1 MISLLSSTTLCVLW
15 ADTALTLESRTL
27 FTYDESY
34 YEYVPDRLPWNG
46 AGRLCSQRSGALAT
60 VSNTFE
66 NRELTTFLKSL
77 NITHPVWI
85 GRKVMTHLKSS
96 TETLILEFDGR
107 SDVKNA
113 RLLHKFPA
121 MCEVTV
127 CTRVRFDPACYGF
140 STVFSY
146 SIQSFINEFQLR
158 ARLIQGQPVQLA
170 LLVHGMHG
178 PYQEAFHHDG
188 SWHSLCV
195 SWSRHGGRWAL
206 FANGRPV
213 NRGDSLYS
221 AGDVGPDGH
230 FILGQEQDSFGGSF
244 KSAESFSGSL
254 TQLHIWERML
264 NDSEIHNMEKECS
277 PASSGLVFKWS
288 ATVLEVESSLK
299 RLWGDSPCQAN
310 SSDLADEFL
319 YSLLD
324 SDVVPYHNLSEV
336 VDAPQAGECVTFD
349 PLSGGWGLDV
359 CDSQRGAICQFE
371 KGDRSLITVKCNRNM
386 I

>member
-1 MISLLSSTTLCVLW
+1 M
-15 ADTALTLESRTL
+15 LENRTL

-34 YEYVPDRLPWNG
+34 YEYVPDRLQWHG
-46 AGRLCSQRSGALAT
+46 AGRLCNQRSGALAT
-60 VSNTFE
+60 VSNNFE

-85 GRKVMTHLKSS
+85 ARKVMTHLKS
-96 TETLILEFDGR
+96 E

-113 RLLHKFPA
+113 RLLHKFPT

-178 PYQEAFHHDG
+178 PYQEAFRHDG

-195 SWSRHGGRWAL
+195 SWSCHGGRWAL

-221 AGDVGPDGH
+221 AGDVGPNGH

-254 TQLHIWERML
+254 TQLHIWERVL
-264 NDSEIHNMEKECS
+264 NDSEIHTMEKECS
-277 PASSGLVFKWS
+277 PASSGLAFKWS

-310 SSDLADEFL
+310 SSDFANEFL

-324 SDVVPYHNLSEV
+324 ADVVPYHNFSSEV

-349 PLSGGWGLDV
+349 PLSGSWGLDV
-359 CDSQRGAICQFE
+359 CDSQRGAVCQFE
-371 KGDRSLITVKCNRNM
+371 KGDH
-386 I
+386 

>member
-34 YEYVPDRLPWNG
+34 YEYVPDMLPWHG
-46 AGRLCSQRSGALAT
+46 AGRLCDQRSGALAT

-66 NRELTTFLKSL
+66 NREITTFLKSL

-85 GRKVMTHLKSS
+85 GRKVMTHLQS
-96 TETLILEFDGR
+96 EF
-107 SDVKNA
+107 SHYA
-113 RLLHKFPA
+113 ISI
-121 MCEVTV
+121 
-127 CTRVRFDPACYGF
+127 FD
-140 STVFSY
+140 
-146 SIQSFINEFQLR
+146 SFMIS
-158 ARLIQGQPVQLA
+158 LA

-178 PYQEAFHHDG
+178 PYQEAFRHDG

-206 FANGRPV
+206 FANGRLV

-221 AGDVGPDGH
+221 AGDMGPDGH

-254 TQLHIWERML
+254 TQLHIWERVL
-264 NDSEIHNMEKECS
+264 NDSEIHTMEKECS
-277 PASSGLVFKWS
+277 PASSGLAFKWS

-299 RLWGDSPCQAN
+299 RLWGDSPSA
-310 SSDLADEFL
+310 SR
-319 YSLLD
+319 Y
-324 SDVVPYHNLSEV
+324 
-336 VDAPQAGECVTFD
+336 
-349 PLSGGWGLDV
+349 
-359 CDSQRGAICQFE
+359 R
-371 KGDRSLITVKCNRNM
+371 NRR
-386 I
+386 